1 MYEHH
6 ELREAVVE
14 IFHDAQAALRERL
27 HAARAIT
34 AAEKRALH
42 AERER
47 DARAECRLL
56 RRLRGAPKP
65 IEPLPRPFACA
76 TCGERFG
83 SAHGRHCHAF
93 QVHGVSQ
100 WGAEP

>member
-6 ELREAVVE
+6 ELREGIVE
-14 IFHDAQAALRERL
+14 IFHDAQTCLRERYFGQ
-27 HAARAIT
+27 AAIVAAETRARA
-34 AAEKRALH
+34 AERNRALT
-42 AERER
+42 EEVRV
-47 DARAECRLL
+47 L

-93 QVHGVSQ
+93 RVHGVSQ
-100 WGAEP
+100 WDGP